1 MLFTFPARPLA
12 LGALSAALL
21 LTVACGGD
29 DDAPASGGGSDKGS
43 TSAKAGKYDACALIT
58 AAELE
63 SLAGEKMDEG
73 DSDYVESPMGQA
85 ICTWGSTGETSLTI
99 AQVSVLRDSGLS
111 EALKSQKYTVERLY
125 KEGKALYTEPLE
137 PVSGIGDDAYRVGN
151 SLNVLFDGMSISVSI
166 GRQNV
171 QTADLVEMAK
181 LASGRVPK

>member
-1 MLFTFPARPLA
+1 VSFRTFAHCLV
-12 LGALSAALL
+12 LGTVSAALL
-21 LTVACGGD
+21 LSVACGGD
-29 DDAPASGGGSDKGS
+29 DDTPASGGISEKS
-43 TSAKAGKYDACALIT
+43 NTSAKAGKYDACALIT

-85 ICTWGSTGETSLTI
+85 ICIWGSTGETSLTI

-111 EALKSQKYTVERLY
+111 EALKSQKYTVERLH

-137 PVSGIGDDAYRVGN
+137 PVSGIGNDAYRVGN
-151 SLNVLFDGMSISVSI
+151 NLNVLFDGMSISVSI

-171 QTADLVEMAK
+171 QTAELVEMAK
-181 LASGRVPK
+181 LASARVPK

>member
-1 MLFTFPARPLA
+1 MLFTFPARALV
-12 LGALSAALL
+12 LGALSASLL
-21 LTVACGGD
+21 LSAACGGD
-29 DDAPASGGGSDKGS
+29 DDAPASGGSSAKSG

-63 SLAGEKMDEG
+63 SLAGEKMDAG

-85 ICTWGSTGETSLTI
+85 ICTWGSTGDTSLTI

-111 EALKSQKYTVERLY
+111 DMLKKQNYTVERLF
-125 KEGKALYTEPLE
+125 KEGKALYSEPIE

-151 SLNVLFDGMSISVSI
+151 SLNVLFDGMSLSVSI